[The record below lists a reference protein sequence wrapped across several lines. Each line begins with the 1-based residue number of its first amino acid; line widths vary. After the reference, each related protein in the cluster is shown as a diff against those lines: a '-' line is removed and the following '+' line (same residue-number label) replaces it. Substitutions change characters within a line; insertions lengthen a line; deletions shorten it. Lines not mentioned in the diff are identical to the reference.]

1 VSVTE
6 YIDET
11 AFVYRVV
18 SDYKEVY
25 IQWHMKDLPHLFTG
39 RASSHEEKIEQYKS
53 VLKELKKLNQTK
65 QINQHEIYNRKK

>member
-1 VSVTE
+1 MSVTE
-6 YIDET
+6 YIDEVP
-11 AFVYRVV
+11 FVYRVV

-25 IQWHMKDLPHLFTG
+25 IEWHLKDLPHLVTG

-65 QINQHEIYNRKK
+65 

>member
-25 IQWHMKDLPHLFTG
+25 IEWHLKGLPHLFTG

-53 VLKELKKLNQTK
+53 VLKELKKLKKMSSSATNQ
-65 QINQHEIYNRKK
+65 QS

>member
-1 VSVTE
+1 LNQLFGVLIVSVTE
-6 YIDET
+6 YLEEQ

-53 VLKELKKLNQTK
+53 VLKELKKMRKPNQ
-65 QINQHEIYNRKK
+65 

>member
-11 AFVYRVV
+11 AFVYRIK

-25 IQWHMKDLPHLFTG
+25 IEWHLKGLPHLFTG

-53 VLKELKKLNQTK
+53 VLKELKKMRKPNQ
-65 QINQHEIYNRKK
+65 

>member
-1 VSVTE
+1 MSVTE

-11 AFVYRVV
+11 AFVYRIV

-25 IQWHMKDLPHLFTG
+25 IEWHMKELPHLFTG

-53 VLKELKKLNQTK
+53 DLKELKKLERNKTK
-65 QINQHEIYNRKK
+65 T

>member
-1 VSVTE
+1 MSVTE
-6 YIDET
+6 YIEDT

-53 VLKELKKLNQTK
+53 VLKELKKMSSSATNQ
-65 QINQHEIYNRKK
+65 QS